1 MFLHRHCER
10 PQGAKQSDTRC
21 RCEYIHF
28 AQYKL
33 RKPIRRSFSQIGWIA
48 SAPFASLRA
57 PTNPSLRNNAF
68 FVALVLMFLLGALG
82 GCAPWVQVEGP
93 YRMDAQGF
101 EVNLP
106 AGWRQATFVRDSL
119 LLTRDGVSLQYIR
132 IERVGVG
139 QDLKYTK
146 KKFAKGTSPQEVAEV
161 ELDEVRSDQRTRS
174 VELVEN
180 TPFQVAG
187 LPGFKLAY
195 TFKAMNGLTLKRV
208 HYGVLVRDWVYRI
221 QYQAPARYYF
231 EKDLATFERI
241 RESFKLTDK
250 P

>member
-1 MFLHRHCER
+1 MMNQLTPAR
-10 PQGAKQSDTRC
+10 AA
-21 RCEYIHF
+21 F
-28 AQYKL
+28 AL
-33 RKPIRRSFSQIGWIA
+33 I
-48 SAPFASLRA
+48 
-57 PTNPSLRNNAF
+57 
-68 FVALVLMFLLGALG
+68 FLLFAVS
-82 GCAPWVQVEGP
+82 GCAPWVHVEGP

-101 EVNLP
+101 EVNP
-106 AGWRQATFVRDSL
+106 PTGWRQATFVRDSL
-119 LLTRDGVSLQYIR
+119 LLTRDGVSLQYIG
-132 IERVGVG
+132 IERLGVG
-139 QDLKYTK
+139 QDLKHAK
-146 KKFAKGTSPQEVAEV
+146 QKFAKMMSPQDVAEV
-161 ELDEVRSDQRTRS
+161 ELDEVRSNQRTRNF
-174 VELVEN
+174 ELVEN

-208 HYGVLVRDWVYRI
+208 HYGVLVRDGIYRI